1 MEFPFSV
8 VLCTWKRY
16 AEINTVVN
24 YYKKYTDDIIIW
36 DNGGQV
42 DQFIKDKS
50 GLLIIQPSE
59 NIGSCAKFK
68 ACSFAKHNYIL
79 ISDDDVIPEKGFVE
93 DLYGSYWG
101 NYVDLLAI
109 FGRKFPEGG
118 GYNHDENQR
127 VRSKDISSMITVDFL
142 GQLYFG
148 HRNYFTVDFKNT
160 KSVYDDVMLIWLQNQ
175 IDGNSVTRQVFPT
188 KKYHYSSDM
197 LGKHELCNQPE
208 FYEKRDKLA
217 KAIWQENYRLISAV
231 LSGEDI

>member
-1 MEFPFSV
+1 MDFLFSV

-24 YYKKYTDDIIIW
+24 YYKKHTDDIVIW

-42 DQFIKDKS
+42 DQHIENKS
-50 GLLIIQPSE
+50 GILIIKPSE

-68 ACSFAKHNYIL
+68 ATAFAKYNYIL
-79 ISDDDVIPEKGFVE
+79 ISDDDVIPEEGFIE
-93 DLYGSYWG
+93 ELHSSYQNNYADLM
-101 NYVDLLAI
+101 AI

-127 VRSKDISSMITVDFL
+127 VRSKDINTLTTVDFL

-148 HRNYFTVDFKNT
+148 HRDYFTVDFKNT
-160 KSVYDDVMLIWLQNQ
+160 KSVYDDIMLIWLQNQ
-175 IDGNSVTRQVFPT
+175 VDNPTTRQVFPT

-197 LGKHELCNQPE
+197 IGKHELCNQPE
-208 FYEKRDKLA
+208 FYKKRDKLA
-217 KAIWQENYRLISAV
+217 KAIWQENHSAIYRV
-231 LSGEDI
+231 LNGEDI